1 MERKK
6 EKGKGKKNVAGLT
19 AWIFLLTK
27 VYNKPEK
34 YVRNILG
41 VSSWQ
46 LQLTLPFPPKKKQ
59 LYLQKKVY
67 LLLQPHMNIC
77 QQEKSYAA
85 GKIVLFQ
92 YLSAC

>member
-41 VSSWQ
+41 VSSW
-46 LQLTLPFPPKKKQ
+46 
-59 LYLQKKVY
+59 
-67 LLLQPHMNIC
+67 
-77 QQEKSYAA
+77 
-85 GKIVLFQ
+85 
-92 YLSAC
+92 